1 MSMTG
6 LSVFDTTLQQT
17 NVWLNDVAQEYGSDD
32 KHLVFQGMRMTLQA
46 LRDRLIVDEAAH
58 LGAQLPILLSGFYY
72 ENWRPSTNPS
82 KERKKEEF
90 LNSVRN
96 RLQKVNPNIDIERM
110 VRAVFRVLAMR
121 VSTGEI
127 EDITSILP
135 PELKELWPES
145 VRT

>member
-6 LSVFDTTLQQT
+6 LPVFDATTQET
-17 NVWLNDVAQEYGSDD
+17 NLWLNDVAQEYGSDD
-32 KHLVFQGMRMTLQA
+32 KHLVFQGFRMTLQA
-46 LRDRLIVDEAAH
+46 LRDRLTLGEAAN

-72 ENWRPSTNPS
+72 ENWRPSSNPS

-90 LNSVRN
+90 LNNVRN
-96 RLQKVNPNIDIERM
+96 RLQNVNPNIDVEKM

-127 EDITSILP
+127 EDITGIMPS
-135 PELKELWPES
+135 ELKELWPES
-145 VRT
+145 VRR